1 MLNENVIFLELYK
14 DLNNHLKTVYGGVED
29 AFAAYIKDLE
39 SSPLRDTYYNY
50 YKDLLR
56 IRDLRN
62 TLVLDRK
69 TLYNEL
75 IELNDIDYLKKVY
88 KDIVDRRDPLASYIY
103 RSGPRVLNERVPNR
117 PVKERKPKNVR
128 NVDYY
133 GEQDQFY
140 PNQYQ
145 DFQEP
150 RKKSNVGFIL
160 TLCFLVLIAVVIII
174 FLLFVY

>member
-14 DLNNHLKTVYGGVED
+14 DLNNHLKTIYGAVED
-29 AFAAYIKDLE
+29 PLSSYIKDLE

-50 YKDLLR
+50 YKDLIR

-75 IELNDIDYLKKVY
+75 IENNDIEYLKRVY

-103 RSGPRVLNERVPNR
+103 RSGPRALNNPVPNR
-117 PVKERKPKNVR
+117 PKKERRMKNDID
-128 NVDYY
+128 DYY
-133 GEQDQFY
+133 EEQVQDQYY

-145 DFQEP
+145 PP

>member
-50 YKDLLR
+50 YKDLIR

-103 RSGPRVLNERVPNR
+103 RSGPRVLNDQMPNNPIR
-117 PVKERKPKNVR
+117 EKKSKKAR
-128 NVDYY
+128 NDEYY
-133 GEQDQFY
+133 NEQDQYY
-140 PNQYQ
+140 PNQY
-145 DFQEP
+145 QEP